1 MLVVAGEGFEPSK
14 AKPTDLQDEVQTVV
28 TSDYGPRPPG
38 QGTYRARSPPRVAA
52 IPFAPSSPQRRR
64 RGEVQVMYACSP
76 VPPHTNVP
84 MRSFRPRRLQ
94 VGEDFLYVFKPGPD
108 APDAPPLH
116 PAALPL
122 RSRAPGGWR
131 GSRYMA
137 RVMDVELHRN
147 RVPPAG
153 ALWLRDD
160 QKAGCYPVCRRPGTS
175 RANRRL
181 GRQVGE

>member
-1 MLVVAGEGFEPSK
+1 MSTEAADAGKLRHAFAVDNCRQPDGTGHGWTGTRSDPDGVQAGQGPISLVVAGEGFEPSK

-94 VGEDFLYVFKPGPD
+94 VGEDFLYVFKPG
-108 APDAPPLH
+108 A
-116 PAALPL
+116 
-122 RSRAPGGWR
+122 
-131 GSRYMA
+131 
-137 RVMDVELHRN
+137 
-147 RVPPAG
+147 
-153 ALWLRDD
+153 
-160 QKAGCYPVCRRPGTS
+160 
-175 RANRRL
+175 
-181 GRQVGE
+181 